1 MIVDR
6 KKFPFKRMLSIIA
19 TLEGG
24 DSFSSLQ
31 IARAIG
37 SCVPDAGEVTHMIHY
52 ITYFGKV
59 ASDTEG
65 KWRIFGKEE
74 DSNPPQKDF
83 RFNYIRTLMEI
94 IDILDED
101 AQSVVELAQKTSQE
115 IDDIQEAMSFL
126 ALITEKGR
134 IHLQEEDSS
143 QKWSL
148 KPWSLNP
155 L

>member
-6 KKFPFKRMLSIIA
+6 KKFPFKWMWSIIE
-19 TLEGG
+19 TLERC
-24 DSFSSLQ
+24 DFLSSLE

-37 SCVPDAGEVTHMIHY
+37 SCVPDADEVTNMIHY

-59 ASDTEG
+59 KSDMEG

-83 RFNYIRTLMEI
+83 RFRYIRILMEI
-94 IDILDED
+94 IDILDEGTLGN
-101 AQSVVELAQKTSQE
+101 VELAQKTSQK

-126 ALITEKGR
+126 ALITEKGS
-134 IHLQEEDSS
+134 IHLQEKDSS
-143 QKWSL
+143 QNWSL
-148 KPWSLNP
+148 KPWV
-155 L
+155 